1 MRYICT
7 AVVATLA
14 LAGTSLA
21 ATINVPGDYTT
32 IQAAVDAASDG
43 DEIIV
48 APGTYTGTGVEVVN
62 MLGKAIAVKAS
73 GTPEETILD
82 GQGARRVLVC
92 NSGETPAT
100 IIEGFTI
107 TDGFTSADG
116 GGIHCG
122 GSSPSIVGC
131 TITGNETLDKGGGIS
146 LHESSPSI
154 SGCTISNNT
163 SVYGGGIH
171 CFRGMPMVDDC
182 VIQGNSASDNGGGIF
197 CAQVGQAVL
206 SNCIFEDNVSYNSG
220 GGLLIGDGSSPTMDH
235 CLLRSNDCTWGG
247 GGGAMCADNSSP
259 LFTYCIIS
267 DNQVPEDR
275 GGGLYCINGAN
286 SILDHC
292 FISNNNGAEGGGG
305 LFSSGSTPGLNDT
318 FVCSNSVNQIQG
330 NWTDNGG
337 NTIEEVCTD
346 TDGDGDGILDGLDN
360 CDLYNPDQADCN
372 DNGIGDVCD
381 VADQTSYDC
390 NQNGVPDE
398 CESDCDGDGVIDDC
412 DNDPD
417 ADGNGIPDN
426 CETDCNGNTIP
437 DHFEIEQGWAPD
449 CNGNG
454 VPDECDLWDSAYD
467 CDDNGAIDSCEIAD
481 DPGLDCD
488 GNGTLDACDPLDD
501 TTDCDSNGLLDI
513 CEIAVNPSLDCDGS
527 GVLDTCELVYEYVE
541 REKILASDGA
551 PEENLGHGLSIEGDV
566 AIVGARFD
574 DDRGHNAGSAY
585 VFKRQADGSWMEMGK
600 LYGDDT
606 TEEDVFGVGVS
617 ISNGRVAIGA
627 SYDDG
632 QGGGSTGSV
641 YIFDQQA
648 DGSWIQGDKI
658 LAPDGLIDA
667 VFGTD
672 VSLDGDRLL
681 IGAPLDDDPAIN
693 VGSAFIYE
701 RNKAGQWIQQAKL
714 QASDGDGWRYFG
726 VGAALSGD
734 IAMVGAPKYDGDTGV
749 VYVFERQADGGWLE
763 TGKISASD
771 GVGGD
776 VFGGSIDIDG
786 HRMMS
791 CSNRG
796 SGSLYVYERDNT
808 GSWVELGNVSN
819 PDVADGESFGYD
831 VCLDGN
837 QLLAGAHGAANE
849 NGVGAGEFYVMA
861 RTSQLDCD
869 ANKISDFCEIEA
881 DPSLDCDS
889 DGILDSCAIAE
900 GLVEDCD
907 QNGLV
912 DSCEIADD
920 PLLDQNNNGLLDQCE
935 CLADIAGGGEP
946 GDGDG
951 VVDVNDVLAVI
962 GFWGSAGPIG
972 DIDFDGV
979 VGVNDLLFVL
989 SAWGPCE

>member
-1 MRYICT
+1 MQHICT
-7 AVVATLA
+7 SIVATLA

-32 IQAAVDAASDG
+32 IQAAVVAASDG

-92 NSGETPAT
+92 NSGETPMT
-100 IIEGFTI
+100 LIEGFTI

-171 CFRGMPMVDDC
+171 CFRGMPMVDGC

-197 CAQVGQAVL
+197 CAQVGKAVL
-206 SNCIFEDNVSYNSG
+206 SNCIFEDNVSNNSG
-220 GGLLIGDGSSPTMDH
+220 GGLLIGDGSSPTLDH

-247 GGGAMCADNSSP
+247 GGGAFCADNSSP

-267 DNQVPEDR
+267 DNQVPEDQ

-292 FISNNNGAEGGGG
+292 VISNNNGAEGGGG
-305 LFSSGSTPGLNDT
+305 LLSSASTPELNDT

-346 TDGDGDGILDGLDN
+346 TDGDGIPDELDN

-390 NQNGVPDE
+390 NQNGIPDE

-412 DNDPD
+412 DNDGD
-417 ADGNGIPDN
+417 FDGDGIPDN

-437 DHFEIEQGWAPD
+437 DHFEIEQGWVPD

-488 GNGTLDACDPLDD
+488 GNGTLDACEPLDD
-501 TTDCDSNGLLDI
+501 TTDCDGNGLLDI
-513 CEIAVNPSLDCDGS
+513 CEIAVDPDLDCDGS
-527 GVLDTCELVYEYVE
+527 GVLDTCEFVYWYTM
-541 REKILASDGA
+541 RTKPLASDGVAGDNFGYGIGVEGNVALVSARYDGDNGDQSGSVYVFERQLDGQWSETGKFSGSDTTAGDTFGVGVSLDGDLAAISA
-551 PEENLGHGLSIEGDV
+551 P
-566 AIVGARFD
+566 FD
-574 DDRGHNAGSAY
+574 DGQGSVY
-585 VFKRQADGSWMEMGK
+585 IFQRQADGSWSQ
-600 LYGDDT
+600 
-606 TEEDVFGVGVS
+606 V
-617 ISNGRVAIGA
+617 
-627 SYDDG
+627 
-632 QGGGSTGSV
+632 
-641 YIFDQQA
+641 
-648 DGSWIQGDKI
+648 DKI
-658 LAPDGLIDA
+658 LAPEGTVDA
-667 VFGTD
+667 AFGTD
-672 VSLDGDRLL
+672 VSLNGNRLL
-681 IGAPLDDDPAIN
+681 IGAGTDDDLAN
-693 VGSAFIYE
+693 NAGSAFIYE
-701 RNKAGQWIQQAKL
+701 RSESGDWVQQAKL
-714 QASDGDGWRYFG
+714 LASDGDGWHYFG
-726 VGAALSGD
+726 VGVALSGD
-734 IAMVGAPKYDGDTGV
+734 RAMVGAPKYDGDTGV
-749 VYVFERQADGGWLE
+749 VYEFQRQEDGSWNEL
-763 TGKISASD
+763 GKIGASN
-771 GVGGD
+771 GTNGD
-776 VFGGSIDIDG
+776 VYGGSIALED
-786 HRMMS
+786 
-791 CSNRG
+791 NRLFVNSYREQG
-796 SGSLYVYERDNT
+796 FLYVYDRDSAGEWIEVDILPGPDT
-808 GSWVELGNVSN
+808 GDNEG
-819 PDVADGESFGYD
+819 FGYD
-831 VCLDGN
+831 VALDGN
-837 QLLAGAHGAANE
+837 QLLAGAHGDSNE
-849 NGVGAGEFYVMA
+849 NGEGAGSFYIFQ
-861 RTSQLDCD
+861 RTSKLDCD
-869 ANKISDFCEIEA
+869 ANGVVDSCEMA
-881 DPSLDCDS
+881 DDPSLDCDS
-889 DGILDSCAIAE
+889 DGILDSCAFAE

-907 QNGLV
+907 QDGLI
-912 DSCEIADD
+912 DTCEIADD

-989 SAWGPCE
+989 SAWGPCP